1 MGSAT
6 WKCPSDPPNYYLPV
20 LHFIGFISIP
30 INFSSLYLVWF
41 HTPKES
47 KFRYCLLYVQ
57 IVAFLVEVDMSWICP
72 GYYLFPMMAGYN
84 MAITNRV
91 FPAHQTAVFGAFK
104 ICFELPSL
112 LMCFIYRQDS
122 AADLDNKY
130 KLRKS
135 LRNFVIA
142 TCHTFPFV
150 IAFCL
155 FMSELSKEEMEKIL
169 KKDWPN
175 CLHVLN
181 HQGFVMYDP
190 SGNLWSAAIGFF
202 SMAYISGF
210 SLFGAY
216 LGLHTMYILQ
226 KVRVHLSPQTYTI
239 HMSAMIHLGLQC
251 VVPTIFVIIPFNFIF
266 LVVYNDWWE
275 LQELATNSLF
285 VMASH
290 SMTSSLV
297 MILSN
302 QRFRQLFLER
312 VFRISSK
319 FTSPVESR
327 HVAYTTTRIG
337 PTGTVI
343 APV

>member
-6 WKCPSDPPNYYLPV
+6 WNCPSDPPNYYLPV

-57 IVAFLVEVDMSWICP
+57 IVAFLVEVDISWICP

-84 MAITNRV
+84 MAVTNRV

-130 KLRKS
+130 KLKKS

-169 KKDWPN
+169 KK
-175 CLHVLN
+175 
-181 HQGFVMYDP
+181 
-190 SGNLWSAAIGFF
+190 
-202 SMAYISGF
+202 
-210 SLFGAY
+210 
-216 LGLHTMYILQ
+216 
-226 KVRVHLSPQTYTI
+226 
-239 HMSAMIHLGLQC
+239 C

-275 LQELATNSLF
+275 LQEIATNSLF

-290 SMTSSLV
+290 SMASSLV

-327 HVAYTTTRIG
+327 HVQYTTTRVG
-337 PTGTVI
+337 PTITVI